1 MLCNKIIWHTAAPGL
16 ENSQR
21 LGNLHEMLHALVELK
36 KGRWAGQDPALSSAN
51 QWPRHLLLTQRGHL
65 R

>member
-36 KGRWAGQDPALSSAN
+36 KGR
-51 QWPRHLLLTQRGHL
+51 
-65 R
+65 